1 MALFSSNSLGIGLTT
16 ITVWFI
22 NLILPAMAG
31 SIMMLNLKAFAKRSE
46 QLASVKSE
54 VEDSIK
60 RA

>member
-1 MALFSSNSLGIGLTT
+1 LGIGLTT

-22 NLILPAMAG
+22 NLILPAIAG
-31 SIMMLNLKAFAKRSE
+31 SLLMLNLKAFAKRSE
-46 QLASVKSE
+46 KLASVKGE